1 MYPAL
6 AVLQAIENEII
17 ANNQAGGEL
26 SAHEQE
32 PFSVLWVGSL
42 GGMEQD
48 LVIRAGLSFQAIPA
62 AGVHGVGFK
71 ALPGNLTRLVR
82 GYFHSKRILKAFR
95 PEVIFFTGGY
105 VAVPMALAGMRIP
118 KAVYVPDIEPG
129 LALKFLAKIV
139 DLILVTADAS
149 RSYFSSRAHVKV
161 TGYPT
166 RPDLKKWNRNEAL
179 KALDL
184 QDNLPVLFVFGG
196 SSGARSINQAIWA
209 NLTQLLEQMQVVHVI
224 GKLDWSES
232 GEYMAAIQNH
242 LPDFLRERYHP
253 FPYLHEEMGAA
264 FTAADLVVA
273 RAGASTLGEFPEFG
287 LPAVLAPYPH
297 AWRYQQVNAEYLAKA
312 GAAKI
317 LVDGEMKEKLVS
329 TVLGLISNPDELNQ
343 MRIQMR
349 SLAKPEAAR
358 LIGQALFDLSAGK
371 GRA

>member
-17 ANNQAGGEL
+17 ANRQAEGEFSTL
-26 SAHEQE
+26 EQAQFSA
-32 PFSVLWVGSL
+32 LWVGSL

-48 LVIRAGLSFQAIPA
+48 LVTRVGLSFQAIPA
-62 AGVHGVGFK
+62 AGVHGVGLR
-71 ALPGNLTRLVR
+71 ALPGNLVRLVR
-82 GYFHSKRILKAFR
+82 GYFHSKRIIKAFR
-95 PEVIFFTGGY
+95 PDVIFFTGGY

-118 KAVYVPDIEPG
+118 MAVYVPDIEPG

-139 DLILVTADAS
+139 DLILVTAEAS
-149 RSYFSSRAHVKV
+149 RSYFSSRANVKV
-161 TGYPT
+161 AGYPT
-166 RPDLKKWNRNEAL
+166 RPDLKKWNRDEAMQ
-179 KALDL
+179 ALGL

-196 SSGARSINQAIWA
+196 SSGARSINQAVWA
-209 NLTQLLEQMQVVHVI
+209 NLTQVLEKMQVVHI
-224 GKLDWSES
+224 TGKLDWSES
-232 GEYMAAIQNH
+232 GEYMDAIQDQ

-253 FPYLHEEMGAA
+253 FPYLYEEMGAA
-264 FTAADLVVA
+264 FTVADLVVA

-317 LVDGEMKEKLVS
+317 LADGELKEKLVS
-329 TVLGLISNPDELNQ
+329 TVLDLISNPDQLNQ
-343 MRIQMR
+343 MRIRMR

-358 LIGQALFDLSAGK
+358 IIGQALFDLSAGK